1 MEIKK
6 EKKDNK
12 MTAYVSG
19 KIDTSTSEKFLST
32 IENDLDSIDFLT
44 LDFSNLDYISS
55 SGLRTLL
62 ILYKKMFAQGGKLT
76 ITGCNDMVSEIFDVT
91 GFSDIFLSGL

>member
-55 SGLRTLL
+55 SGLRVLL
-62 ILYKKMFAQGGKLT
+62 MLYKKMIAKNGKMIL
-76 ITGCNDMVSEIFDVT
+76 TGCNEIISEIFDIT
-91 GFSDIFLSGL
+91 GFSDIFNIA